1 MPGARNGRTGK
12 LSGSSRAVAAAIAL
26 EEHGE
31 TGWVIAS
38 LATDGQ
44 DALTGLAGVMADG
57 GTCERAR
64 EAGVDPAVA
73 LAESD
78 SKRVFEVAGG
88 AVETGPTGTNVND
101 VYFALRVQPGVT
113 AGGGS

>member
-1 MPGARNGRTGK
+1 MADPTLK
-12 LSGSSRAVAAAIAL
+12 VKIQ
-26 EEHGE
+26 
-31 TGWVIAS
+31 V
-38 LATDGQ
+38 DGQ
-44 DALTGLAGVMADG
+44 DALTGLAGAIADG

-64 EAGVDPAVA
+64 AAGSDPLVA

-78 SKRVFEVAGG
+78 SKRVFDLAGG

-101 VYFALRVQPGVT
+101 VYFALRVQPGST